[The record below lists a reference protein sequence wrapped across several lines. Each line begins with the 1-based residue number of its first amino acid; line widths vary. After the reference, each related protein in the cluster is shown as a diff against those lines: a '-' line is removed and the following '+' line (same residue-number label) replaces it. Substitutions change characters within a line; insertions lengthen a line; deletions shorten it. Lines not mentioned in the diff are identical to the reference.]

1 MRLGQMVVG
10 SVATNCYFLEN
21 TETHEVILV
30 DPGDRPFDIQNKIED
45 MGCHLVAIL
54 LTHGHFDHIMA
65 VPALKDLYE
74 HVKIYACAAEKTLLA
89 NPSVNCSSMVG
100 HACSIEPDV
109 LVFDGDKLEIAGI
122 KIEVVTTPGHTEGSC
137 CYYLPDENILL
148 SGDTL
153 FEGSIGRTDLPTGNM
168 GKILDSLKKLFNQLP
183 EDTDVFPGHG
193 DSTTIRY
200 EKRYNP
206 FA

>member
-1 MRLGQMVVG
+1 MKLGQMVVG
-10 SVATNCYFLEN
+10 AVSTNCYFLEN
-21 TETHEVILV
+21 EETHELILV

-65 VPALKDLYE
+65 VPALKDIYE
-74 HVKIYACAAEKTLLA
+74 HVKIYACGAEKALLA
-89 NPSVNCSSMVG
+89 NPSVNCSSMMG
-100 HACSIEPDV
+100 RSCSVEPDV
-109 LVFDGDKLEIAGI
+109 FAYDGDKLEIAGI
-122 KIEVVTTPGHTEGSC
+122 KIEVIATPGHTEGSC
-137 CYYLPDENILL
+137 CYYLPDEKILL

-168 GKILDSLKKLFNQLP
+168 TKILQSLQKLFTVLP
-183 EDTDVFPGHG
+183 ADTDVFCGHG
-193 DSTTIRY
+193 GSTSIGY